1 MKRFILTKF
10 NKIIDTNEYE
20 IAQEKCLD
28 GFVHFHK
35 KGNKYNTFSYMF
47 RPSDI
52 IKESDNLMDLIEA
65 GDLVEYK
72 VGCATYGGIVSAVW
86 KGNFNISIQVLDQ
99 TIDINFII
107 KIYKPNN
114 NKGYDLA
121 WEREE
126 E

>member
-1 MKRFILTKF
+1 MKRYILLRD
-10 NKIIDTNEYE
+10 NRIIDTE
-20 IAQEKCLD
+20 IYKINQEEC
-28 GFVHFHK
+28 FSTFICFSK
-35 KGNKYNTFSYMF
+35 KVDKNLTSSYIV

-52 IKESDNLMDLIEA
+52 IKESDNLMVLIEVGDLI
-65 GDLVEYK
+65 EYK

-86 KGNFNISIQVLDQ
+86 KGNFNISIQVLDG

-126 E
+126 